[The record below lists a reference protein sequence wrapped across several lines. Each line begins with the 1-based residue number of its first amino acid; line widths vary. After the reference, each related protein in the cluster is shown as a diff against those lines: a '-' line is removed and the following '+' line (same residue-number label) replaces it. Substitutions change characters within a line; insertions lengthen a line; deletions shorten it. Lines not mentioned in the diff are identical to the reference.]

1 MSTDISIYLNEV
13 QIVVKEFIFQL
24 QIEYLILKK
33 NFNKKPG
40 LGTGGGLGLP
50 VVTSGAYPVAAD
62 SFITTCSFG
71 LLRRFCVN
79 N

>member
-33 NFNKKPG
+33 NFNKN
-40 LGTGGGLGLP
+40 L
-50 VVTSGAYPVAAD
+50 V
-62 SFITTCSFG
+62 
-71 LLRRFCVN
+71 
-79 N
+79 